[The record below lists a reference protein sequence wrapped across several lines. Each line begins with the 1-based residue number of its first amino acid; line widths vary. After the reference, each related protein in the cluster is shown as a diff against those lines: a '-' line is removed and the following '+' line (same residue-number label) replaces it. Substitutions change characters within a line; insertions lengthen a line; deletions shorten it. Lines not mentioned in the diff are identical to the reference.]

1 MKKSRGTPTRRIG
14 PVTARI
20 TSIRARIGRIDHISS
35 GTLHKR
41 MKVCGKSGC
50 RCARDAAARHG
61 PYYEWSWMEEGRLVH
76 RVIPPQQ
83 ARLLLRAMS
92 NYREV
97 KRLLVMWD
105 EESFRVILKDRS

>member
-1 MKKSRGTPTRRIG
+1 
-14 PVTARI
+14 
-20 TSIRARIGRIDHISS
+20 
-35 GTLHKR
+35 
-41 MKVCGKSGC
+41 
-50 RCARDAAARHG
+50 
-61 PYYEWSWMEEGRLVH
+61 MEEGRLVH

>member
-41 MKVCGKSGC
+41 MKVCGKSSC
-50 RCARDAAARHG
+50 RCATDIAARHG
-61 PYYEWSWMEEGRLVH
+61 PYYEWSWMEAGRLVH
-76 RVIPPQQ
+76 RVISPQQ
-83 ARLLLRAMS
+83 ASLLLRAMR
-92 NYREV
+92 NYKEV
-97 KRLLVMWD
+97 KRLLVRWD
-105 EESFRVILKDRS
+105 EESFHVILKDRS